1 MQFEAGSLEAG
12 LEVVVIKPRGVW
24 SALDLPLLW
33 RFRDLLLAF
42 AGRDIRLRYRQT
54 FLGVAWVILQ
64 PLLGAGIFTFVFG
77 IVAKMPSGGAPFF
90 VLSYA
95 GLLGWTFFSGGLT
108 RISTSLVANAALIRK
123 IFFPRLILPLAVIPC
138 ILLDFGVGSVVMAGL
153 MLAYGIHVQTGL
165 LLVPLCL
172 AILAALA
179 LGIGMVA
186 TSLAVKYRD
195 IQYIVPL
202 FMQLL
207 MYASPVGYS
216 ASAVPDYLRSW
227 YYLNPVAAPIEV
239 LRWAILGSGT
249 PPFGYLGYA
258 GMVGLICLAMGTLVF
273 KRLEREFA
281 DVI

>member
-1 MQFEAGSLEAG
+1 
-12 LEVVVIKPRGVW
+12 
-24 SALDLPLLW
+24 
-33 RFRDLLLAF
+33 
-42 AGRDIRLRYRQT
+42 
-54 FLGVAWVILQ
+54 
-64 PLLGAGIFTFVFG
+64 
-77 IVAKMPSGGAPFF
+77 
-90 VLSYA
+90 
-95 GLLGWTFFSGGLT
+95 
-108 RISTSLVANAALIRK
+108 
-123 IFFPRLILPLAVIPC
+123 
-138 ILLDFGVGSVVMAGL
+138 
-153 MLAYGIHVQTGL
+153 
-165 LLVPLCL
+165 VPLCL